1 MLIGGFHVSGMYAMV
16 GLTSDLRDAMSKG
29 MILVAGEVEG
39 ERLPAIIR
47 DVLLGAPE
55 PFYNYL
61 TPTPDLSDLPI
72 PRLTKEDFKGFAS
85 SYSTLDTGRGCV
97 FTCDFCTIINVQGR
111 TMRCRDPKQVV
122 EFVRQ
127 NYRDSGVA
135 HAFFT
140 DDNIA
145 RNPRWRELFLGLASL
160 REEEHIPF
168 TFMMQSD
175 LAAKKMTGG
184 DFFTLASRAGCDQV
198 FFGVESVNRENLRS
212 QGKYQNQ
219 VSGYKDLVD
228 HLHGLAMAAHAG
240 YILGLHAGTD
250 VANYRTNARIV
261 DDRVILKGTKT
272 LISRA
277 KEAGMFVVFTR
288 IDGKPGREG
297 IGCVLVE
304 PDTKGFAVTGTYHT
318 MGGEN
323 LHEIQFDDCELP
335 LENLV
340 IRDDGFRKLLTA
352 FNTQRCLNPSISL
365 GLAEGAFDE
374 AVNYVRERTVFG
386 KPISDFQGIRWKLAD
401 MFKDIEAGRGL
412 LYRACL
418 SANPFPDPFMAAAAK
433 IFCNEMSLRV
443 TTEAVQVHGGFGFTD
458 EFPVSRFY
466 RGARYGS
473 IGGGAS
479 ETLRD
484 LIGKKIV
491 GEFDPADGIMGF
503 GIF

>member
-1 MLIGGFHVSGMYAMV
+1 MDFHISAQQREMIQSVRQLAQTEFKANAMRWMDGTFPWENMKKLAELGVLGMSVPEEYGGLGLPILDTALILEEIAKVDYVTAMAVLGEAGVQTRVIARYAPA
-16 GLTSDLRDAMSKG
+16 SIR
-29 MILVAGEVEG
+29 
-39 ERLPAIIR
+39 ERILPAVVTGDCILAICMT
-47 DVLLGAPE
+47 E
-55 PFYNYL
+55 P
-61 TPTPDLSDLPI
+61 
-72 PRLTKEDFKGFAS
+72 
-85 SYSTLDTGRGCV
+85 
-97 FTCDFCTIINVQGR
+97 
-111 TMRCRDPKQVV
+111 
-122 EFVRQ
+122 
-127 NYRDSGVA
+127 
-135 HAFFT
+135 
-140 DDNIA
+140 
-145 RNPRWRELFLGLASL
+145 
-160 REEEHIPF
+160 
-168 TFMMQSD
+168 
-175 LAAKKMTGG
+175 
-184 DFFTLASRAGCDQV
+184 
-198 FFGVESVNRENLRS
+198 
-212 QGKYQNQ
+212 
-219 VSGYKDLVD
+219 
-228 HLHGLAMAAHAG
+228 
-240 YILGLHAGTD
+240 HAGTD

-261 DDRVILKGTKT
+261 GDRVILKGTKT

-340 IRDDGFRKLLTA
+340 IRDDGFRKLLSA
-352 FNTQRCLNPSISL
+352 FNTQRCLNPAISL

-374 AVNYVRERTVFG
+374 AVNYVRERTIFG
-386 KPISDFQGIRWKLAD
+386 KPISDFQGMRWKLAD

-418 SANPFPDPFMAAAAK
+418 SANPFPDPFLAAAAK
-433 IFCNEMSLRV
+433 VFNNEMSLRV

-491 GEFDPADGIMGF
+491 SDFDPADGIMGF
-503 GIF
+503 GMF